1 MSDFTPPETVT
12 VKAKENGKLDYAQVN
27 SRFIGLMFEYNDY
40 QYLYRYP
47 DGFNEKEGGEI
58 VLFEKRISK
67 TRSDIELGMTD
78 KEFRI
83 VEVIKI
89 HEGYVFCTLIRLWIS
104 DVSSWVSNDL
114 QHVAMKLYKL
124 VETMREQN
132 DMDDDRESILG
143 HFYLD

>member
-1 MSDFTPPETVT
+1 MKDFTPPEKLT
-12 VKAKENGKLDYAQVN
+12 VKAKENGQLDYVQVN

-47 DGFNEKEGGEI
+47 DGFNGKKGGEI

>member
-1 MSDFTPPETVT
+1 MKDFTPPETVT
-12 VKAKENGKLDYAQVN
+12 VKAKEDGQLDYVQVN

-78 KEFRI
+78 QEFRI

-132 DMDDDRESILG
+132 DMDDDTESILG
-143 HFYLD
+143 HFYIE

>member
-1 MSDFTPPETVT
+1 MKDFTPPETVT
-12 VKAKENGKLDYAQVN
+12 VKAKEDGQLDYVQVN

-47 DGFNEKEGGEI
+47 DGFNGKEGGEI

-124 VETMREQN
+124 IETMREQN